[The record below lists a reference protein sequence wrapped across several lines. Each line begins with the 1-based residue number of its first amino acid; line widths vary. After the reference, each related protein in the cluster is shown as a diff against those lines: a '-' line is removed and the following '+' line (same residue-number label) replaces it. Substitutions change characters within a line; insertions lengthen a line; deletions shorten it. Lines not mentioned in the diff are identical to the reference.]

1 MARARTLPQKV
12 FCQSGLY
19 WQTFCN
25 YNNLGTVSSFMTAKQ
40 NLASAVSQTPSDRNE
55 GPTIFLDPQAV
66 CNSVSGDPKELLNEA
81 MLFHESLHG
90 YYGLIDPIL
99 QSDFGLDEARPSV
112 NITYY
117 LDQNVL
123 GGRLFYL
130 HDEPTDPEPMQ
141 CPK

>member
-1 MARARTLPQKV
+1 
-12 FCQSGLY
+12 
-19 WQTFCN
+19 
-25 YNNLGTVSSFMTAKQ
+25 
-40 NLASAVSQTPSDRNE
+40 
-55 GPTIFLDPQAV
+55 
-66 CNSVSGDPKELLNEA
+66 LNEA

-123 GGRLFYL
+123 GRL
-130 HDEPTDPEPMQ
+130 
-141 CPK
+141 